1 MTEPAAPVAALSPA
15 AARPVAPRHGGEHET
30 QVRRLFDAKATT
42 WPAKYAAG
50 GALVPRLTFLRQR
63 VIEQVP
69 PGGRVLDLGCGTG
82 ELAASLAAAG
92 LAAVGCDISPAMLR
106 SAAAAQRGAAGWVQ
120 LAPCWRRLPFAGAGF
135 DAVTAASV
143 LEYTVDPRL
152 VLAECARVLRPG
164 GVLLC
169 TVPSIGHPVRWLEGM
184 ARSSLPVLQW
194 PRDQRWERY
203 LAYLRASRQHH
214 RLRWWLAA
222 ARSAGLYPLAGP
234 APGRWPR
241 LHGRRR
247 GGGTPRGGGTLRLL
261 ALARVDTCVM
271 TQGARTHRHQSP
283 RR

>member
-1 MTEPAAPVAALSPA
+1 MAEPAAPPAALSPA
-15 AARPVAPRHGGEHET
+15 AARPAAPRHGGEHET

-50 GALVPRLTFLRQR
+50 GALVPRLTFLRQQ
-63 VIEQVP
+63 VIAQVP
-69 PGGRVLDLGCGTG
+69 AGGRVLDLGCGTG

-106 SAAAAQRGAAGWVQ
+106 SAAAAQVGAAGWVQ
-120 LAPCWRRLPFAGAGF
+120 LAPHWRRLPFASAGF
-135 DAVTAASV
+135 DAITAASV

-184 ARSSLPVLQW
+184 ARRSLPVLQW
-194 PRDQRWERY
+194 PRGQRWERWERY
-203 LAYLRASRQHH
+203 RAYLRASRQHH

-222 ARSAGLYPLAGP
+222 ARSAGLHPLAEP
-234 APGRWPR
+234 VPGRWPR
-241 LHGRRR
+241 LR
-247 GGGTPRGGGTLRLL
+247 GGRRGGGTLRLL

-271 TQGARTHRHQSP
+271 TQGARTHRHQSL